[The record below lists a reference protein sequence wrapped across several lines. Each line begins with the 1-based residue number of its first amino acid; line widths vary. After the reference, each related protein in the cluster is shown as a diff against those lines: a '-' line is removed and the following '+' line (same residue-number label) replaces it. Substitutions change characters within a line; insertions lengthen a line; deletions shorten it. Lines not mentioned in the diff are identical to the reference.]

1 MSKPRL
7 MPLVLI
13 VLLLSPTLPAAA
25 QTLRAAVESAWRVA
39 PETAPEASGQAAAA
53 ARQSAAGSWLAAA
66 PSLTLG
72 ERSDRFDADRGRR
85 TQEVELSLPLW
96 RWGQRSARSALADA
110 ELALADAELAAAR
123 WRVAGEVREAAWSA
137 ALDASEAAF
146 VAQRRD
152 VIERLGREVARHVE
166 VGDMARADWLL
177 VNGEQLAAQA
187 AEVAAQARAQ
197 AALQRYRVLIGRLD
211 AALPNDLQV
220 QPPASEV
227 APANSAHPLLQHADA
242 LRQRASRAGEDVAQ
256 NLNEGLELSLGVER
270 EREADGQSAESSL
283 RLALKIPFGGGRWNR
298 PAAAAANAESQRAE
312 LNEIA
317 LRRALAA
324 DLANAQAARQAAE
337 AALALAGQRV
347 QAAREHA
354 LLLRKGFALGETGLA
369 VMLRAEG
376 LLLDAQADAA
386 KQELLL
392 GQAHSR
398 LQHSLGILP

>member
-1 MSKPRL
+1 MPRL
-7 MPLVLI
+7 VPLVLI
-13 VLLLSPTLPAAA
+13 VLLLSLALPANA

-39 PETAPEASGQAAAA
+39 PETAPEASSQATAA
-53 ARQSAAGSWLAAA
+53 ARQNAAGSWLAAA
-66 PSLTLG
+66 PSLTLA

-85 TQEVELSLPLW
+85 TQELELSLPLW

-146 VAQRRD
+146 VSQRRD

-177 VNGEQLAAQA
+177 VSGEQLAAQA
-187 AEVAAQARAQ
+187 AEVAAQARAR
-197 AALQRYRVLIGRLD
+197 AALQRYRVAIGVAD
-211 AALPNDLQV
+211 AALPIDLLH
-220 QPPASEV
+220 PPALEPV
-227 APANSAHPLLQHADA
+227 PANFAHPLLQHAEA
-242 LRQRASRAGEDVAQ
+242 QRQRASRSVDEVAQ
-256 NLNEGLELSLGVER
+256 NRNEGLELSLGVER
-270 EREADGQSAESSL
+270 ERESYGQSAADSV
-283 RLALKIPFGGGRWNR
+283 RLALKIPFGGGTWNS
-298 PAAAAANAESQRAE
+298 PLAAAANAESRRAE

-324 DLANAQAARQAAE
+324 DLGNAQAARGVAE
-337 AALALAGQRV
+337 VALALAGQRV
-347 QAAREHA
+347 QAAQEHA